1 MPWQDNLLT
10 SRDAIWGLIHQTQRI
25 AVLGI
30 KTERQSF
37 QPAFYVTQEKHYA
50 SAAELRF
57 LLRDL
62 TQIVKPCCRFAITR
76 RTPVSARRE
85 RSS

>member
-1 MPWQDNLLT
+1 MPWQDHLFT
-10 SRDAIWGLIHQTQRI
+10 TRDAIRDLIRQTQRI

-30 KTERQSF
+30 KTERQFF
-37 QPAFYVTQEKHYA
+37 QPAFYATQEKHYA

-57 LLRDL
+57 LLRNL

-76 RTPVSARRE
+76 RTPVSAWRE